1 MLVEIP
7 ASILDTL
14 IGGLVLL
21 SAAPEILEG
30 IKGAKDLHPFRTE
43 DLEHNLD
50 TLILTCIMR
59 GMVDLVLLG
68 FFLVCFYETMTYD
81 LVIDGKLKLKLTL
94 TVILTFLTFH
104 VFHPFVFV
112 VFLYLRIPHPCG
124 TS

>member
-7 ASILDTL
+7 ASLLDTL

-50 TLILTCIMR
+50 TLIFSCIMR
-59 GMVDLVLLG
+59 GMVDLVPLG
-68 FFLVCFYETMTYD
+68 FFLVCLDKAVTHD
-81 LVIDGKLKLKLTL
+81 LVING
-94 TVILTFLTFH
+94 
-104 VFHPFVFV
+104 
-112 VFLYLRIPHPCG
+112 
-124 TS
+124 